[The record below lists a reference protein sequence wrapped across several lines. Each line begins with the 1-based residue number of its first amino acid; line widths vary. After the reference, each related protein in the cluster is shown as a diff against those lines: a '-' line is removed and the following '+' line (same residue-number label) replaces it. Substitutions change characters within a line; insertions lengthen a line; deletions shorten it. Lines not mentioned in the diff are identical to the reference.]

1 MIRIGE
7 GEVVGA
13 RDWREIPEG
22 RKGMMVTERERQMN
36 DQTEQ
41 LESAAPD
48 VSSRQVE
55 VLHLVEALRNEMR
68 DGFQRVEQRIEEVEQ
83 RIEQRIEEVEQG
95 LGVVKQRVRN
105 VESESAANLV
115 MLGKI
120 EKLDGK
126 FEKYLNSWRGPALE
140 VGMNM
145 VHFLM
150 WGTVIVVALR
160 VAGVIGP

>member
-1 MIRIGE
+1 
-7 GEVVGA
+7 
-13 RDWREIPEG
+13 
-22 RKGMMVTERERQMN
+22 MMVTERERQMN

-41 LESAAPD
+41 LESAAAD

-83 RIEQRIEEVEQG
+83 A
-95 LGVVKQRVRN
+95 LGVVEQRFRN
-105 VESESAANLV
+105 VESESATILG

>member
-1 MIRIGE
+1 
-7 GEVVGA
+7 
-13 RDWREIPEG
+13 
-22 RKGMMVTERERQMN
+22 MVTERERQMN

-41 LESAAPD
+41 LESAAAD

-83 RIEQRIEEVEQG
+83 ALGMVE
-95 LGVVKQRVRN
+95 QRVRN
-105 VESESAANLV
+105 VESESATILG

-160 VAGVIGP
+160 VAGVIGPYIRNDRCQGSSAVHRKGNRKQP

>member
-1 MIRIGE
+1 
-7 GEVVGA
+7 
-13 RDWREIPEG
+13 
-22 RKGMMVTERERQMN
+22 
-36 DQTEQ
+36 
-41 LESAAPD
+41 
-48 VSSRQVE
+48 
-55 VLHLVEALRNEMR
+55 MR

-83 RIEQRIEEVEQG
+83 A

-105 VESESAANLV
+105 VESESATILG

>member
-1 MIRIGE
+1 
-7 GEVVGA
+7 
-13 RDWREIPEG
+13 
-22 RKGMMVTERERQMN
+22 MMVTERERQMN

-83 RIEQRIEEVEQG
+83 A

-105 VESESAANLV
+105 VESESAAILG

>member
-1 MIRIGE
+1 
-7 GEVVGA
+7 
-13 RDWREIPEG
+13 
-22 RKGMMVTERERQMN
+22 MMVTERERQMN

-105 VESESAANLV
+105 VESESATNLG

-126 FEKYLNSWRGPALE
+126 FEKHLNSWRGPALE

>member
-1 MIRIGE
+1 
-7 GEVVGA
+7 
-13 RDWREIPEG
+13 
-22 RKGMMVTERERQMN
+22 MMVTERERQMN

-48 VSSRQVE
+48 VSSRLDE

-68 DGFQRVEQRIEEVEQ
+68 DGFQRVEQRIK
-83 RIEQRIEEVEQG
+83 EVEQG

>member
-7 GEVVGA
+7 GEVVRA

-41 LESAAPD
+41 LESAAAD

-83 RIEQRIEEVEQG
+83 A
-95 LGVVKQRVRN
+95 LGVVEQRFRN
-105 VESESAANLV
+105 VESESATILG

>member
-1 MIRIGE
+1 
-7 GEVVGA
+7 
-13 RDWREIPEG
+13 
-22 RKGMMVTERERQMN
+22 MVTERERQMN

-83 RIEQRIEEVEQG
+83 G

-105 VESESAANLV
+105 VESESAANLG

>member
-1 MIRIGE
+1 MMI
-7 GEVVGA
+7 
-13 RDWREIPEG
+13 
-22 RKGMMVTERERQMN
+22 TERERQMN

-83 RIEQRIEEVEQG
+83 A

-105 VESESAANLV
+105 VESESAAILG

>member
-1 MIRIGE
+1 
-7 GEVVGA
+7 
-13 RDWREIPEG
+13 
-22 RKGMMVTERERQMN
+22 MVTERERQMN
-36 DQTEQ
+36 DQIEQ
-41 LESAAPD
+41 LESAAAD

-55 VLHLVEALRNEMR
+55 VLHLVEALRDEMR

-83 RIEQRIEEVEQG
+83 A

-105 VESESAANLV
+105 VESESATILG

>member
-1 MIRIGE
+1 
-7 GEVVGA
+7 
-13 RDWREIPEG
+13 
-22 RKGMMVTERERQMN
+22 MMVTERERQMN

-68 DGFQRVEQRIEEVEQ
+68 DGFQRVEQ

>member
-1 MIRIGE
+1 
-7 GEVVGA
+7 
-13 RDWREIPEG
+13 
-22 RKGMMVTERERQMN
+22 MN

-68 DGFQRVEQRIEEVEQ
+68 DGFQRVEQRIEEVEQRIEEVEQ

>member
-1 MIRIGE
+1 
-7 GEVVGA
+7 
-13 RDWREIPEG
+13 
-22 RKGMMVTERERQMN
+22 MMVTERERQMN

-83 RIEQRIEEVEQG
+83 G

-105 VESESAANLV
+105 VESESATILG

>member
-1 MIRIGE
+1 
-7 GEVVGA
+7 
-13 RDWREIPEG
+13 
-22 RKGMMVTERERQMN
+22 MVTERERQMN

>member
-1 MIRIGE
+1 
-7 GEVVGA
+7 
-13 RDWREIPEG
+13 
-22 RKGMMVTERERQMN
+22 MMVTERERQMN

-68 DGFQRVEQRIEEVEQ
+68 DGFQRV
-83 RIEQRIEEVEQG
+83 EQRIEEVEQG

>member
-1 MIRIGE
+1 
-7 GEVVGA
+7 
-13 RDWREIPEG
+13 
-22 RKGMMVTERERQMN
+22 MN
-36 DQTEQ
+36 DQIEQ

-68 DGFQRVEQRIEEVEQ
+68 DGFQRVA
-83 RIEQRIEEVEQG
+83 QRIEEVEQG

-105 VESESAANLV
+105 VESESAANLR

>member
-1 MIRIGE
+1 
-7 GEVVGA
+7 
-13 RDWREIPEG
+13 
-22 RKGMMVTERERQMN
+22 MMVTERERQMN

-48 VSSRQVE
+48 VSSRLDE

-83 RIEQRIEEVEQG
+83 A

-105 VESESAANLV
+105 VESESAAILG

-120 EKLDGK
+120 EKLNGK

>member
-1 MIRIGE
+1 
-7 GEVVGA
+7 
-13 RDWREIPEG
+13 
-22 RKGMMVTERERQMN
+22 MVTERERQMN

-48 VSSRQVE
+48 VSSRQDE

-68 DGFQRVEQRIEEVEQ
+68 DGFQRVEQRT
-83 RIEQRIEEVEQG
+83 EEVEQG

>member
-1 MIRIGE
+1 
-7 GEVVGA
+7 
-13 RDWREIPEG
+13 
-22 RKGMMVTERERQMN
+22 MMVTERERQMN

-41 LESAAPD
+41 LESAAAD

-83 RIEQRIEEVEQG
+83 V

-105 VESESAANLV
+105 VESESAANLG

>member
-1 MIRIGE
+1 
-7 GEVVGA
+7 
-13 RDWREIPEG
+13 
-22 RKGMMVTERERQMN
+22 MMVTERERQMN

-48 VSSRQVE
+48 VSSRLDE

-68 DGFQRVEQRIEEVEQ
+68 DGFQRVEQRT
-83 RIEQRIEEVEQG
+83 EEVEQG

>member
-1 MIRIGE
+1 
-7 GEVVGA
+7 
-13 RDWREIPEG
+13 
-22 RKGMMVTERERQMN
+22 MMVTERERQMN

-83 RIEQRIEEVEQG
+83 V